1 MSALRPPKQG
11 PGRPRK
17 PQAPRT
23 DAQVSLASAIETAEL
38 ARDEAARAYG
48 GVTNVAAELALLSAE
63 LSVSTAWAAYLRSTG
78 DHTHAL
84 KYAEDRTKV
93 AGRIAALRELVAVD
107 MLDALKA
114 RQDQLAA
121 AAGRVGS

>member
-23 DAQVSLASAIETAEL
+23 DAQVSLAVAIETAEL

-93 AGRIAALRELVAVD
+93 AGRIRDLRELVAT
-107 MLDALKA
+107 
-114 RQDQLAA
+114 DQLGELMAIKERES
-121 AAGRVGS
+121 AAGRMV

>member
-1 MSALRPPKQG
+1 MNALRPPKQG

-93 AGRIAALRELVAVD
+93 AGRIRDLRELVAT
-107 MLDALKA
+107 
-114 RQDQLAA
+114 DQLGELMAIKERES
-121 AAGRVGS
+121 AAGRMV